1 MKKFLISVWL
11 VVAMMVLAGIVS
23 SAELLSVNAVG
34 DSSGDD
40 ASELD
45 ENDST
50 LRFGTYVVFTSD
62 ATDLT
67 AVPNPLGTGN
77 VYRRNTVTRVT
88 EMVSVNH
95 AGTAAGNQNSG
106 AARMSSDGRYVFFDS
121 GADDLVAVRPPG
133 GITNVFVRDMVTGV
147 TSPVSVNLS
156 GNSGS
161 DESRLSDVSP
171 DGRYVVFNSDAD
183 DLTAETD
190 INDSRDVFVRDLVAG
205 TTILVSVDTS
215 GTSTGDSQA
224 SDGSITPD
232 GRYVF
237 FHATASNLVPVDTN
251 NDNDAFRR
259 DMLTATTELVS
270 VNLAGTDS
278 ANSYSYS
285 AYLSDDGNVAVFES
299 DGDDLTAIPDGNA
312 TVDFFVRDMAAGVT
326 TMITTNSAGTAAANG
341 YSSETESGM
350 SPDGRFISFT
360 SGSTDL
366 HPLDTDSEDDIFVH
380 NRQTGVN
387 TLVSVNV
394 DGTGSGNDWAGDGSI
409 SGDGQW
415 FGFSSGS
422 SNLVHND
429 SNGQADVFV
438 RDLVNDRTYLV
449 SRTPVGVGGAGGSYA
464 GLLSSDSKWIF
475 FDSEADDLSPLDGN
489 LAADVFRAPVPIFA
503 DGFEAGDL
511 SWWDETVP

>member
-1 MKKFLISVWL
+1 MRIRPISVIIAL
-11 VVAMMVLAGIVS
+11 AMISMTGTLPA
-23 SAELLSVNAVG
+23 AELLSVNEAG
-34 DSSGDD
+34 NASGNA

-50 LRFGTYVVFTSD
+50 LRFGAYVVFRSE

-77 VYRRNTVTRVT
+77 VYRRNTITGVT

-95 AGTAAGNQNSG
+95 TGTAAGNQSSG
-106 AARMSSDGRYVFFDS
+106 VARMSSDGRYVFFES
-121 GADDLVAVRPPG
+121 EADDLVAIRPPG
-133 GITNVFVRDMVTGV
+133 STINIFVRDMVTGM
-147 TSPVSVNLS
+147 TSPVSVDQS
-156 GNSGS
+156 GSSGS
-161 DESRLSDVSP
+161 DQARLSDVSP
-171 DGRYVVFNSDAD
+171 DGRYVVFYSDAD

-190 INDSRDVFVRDLVAG
+190 INDSRDVFVRDLVAE

-215 GTSTGDSQA
+215 GTATGDSQS

-259 DMLTATTELVS
+259 DMITGTTELVS

-285 AYLSDDGNVAVFES
+285 AYFSDDGNIAVFES
-299 DGDDLTAIPDGNA
+299 NGDDLTTIPDGNA
-312 TVDFFVRDMAAGVT
+312 TVDFFVRDMAAGT
-326 TMITTNSAGTAAANG
+326 TTLITTNSTGTSAANG

-350 SPDGRFISFT
+350 TPDGRFISFT
-360 SGSTDL
+360 SESTDL
-366 HPLDTDSEDDIFVH
+366 HPLDTDTDPDIFVYD
-380 NRQTGVN
+380 RQTGVN

-394 DGTGSGNDWAGDGSI
+394 DGTASGNAWAGDGSI
-409 SGDGQW
+409 SGDGRW
-415 FGFSSGS
+415 FGFSSNS
-422 SNLVHND
+422 SDLVHND
-429 SNGQADVFV
+429 NNGESDVFV
-438 RDLVNDRTYLV
+438 RDMDNGRTYRL
-449 SRTPVGVGGAGGSYA
+449 STTPGGARGGGGSYA
-464 GLLSSDSKWIF
+464 GLLSADSNWLF
-475 FDSEADDLSPLDGN
+475 FDSGSDDLSPLDSN
-489 LAADVFRAPVPIFA
+489 MAFDVFRSPVPIFA

-511 SWWDETVP
+511 SWWDETMP

>member
-1 MKKFLISVWL
+1 MKTRPLSVL
-11 VVAMMVLAGIVS
+11 LVLAMISMAGNLS
-23 SAELLSVNAVG
+23 AAELLSVNAAG
-34 DSSGDD
+34 NGSGND
-40 ASELD
+40 ASGLD
-45 ENDST
+45 ENDSS

-62 ATDLT
+62 ASDLT
-67 AVPNPLGTGN
+67 VIPNPLGVSN
-77 VYRRNTVTRVT
+77 VYRRNTVTGVT
-88 EMVSVNH
+88 ELVSVNDL
-95 AGTAAGNQNSG
+95 GNAAGNGDSG
-106 AARMSSDGRYVFFDS
+106 TTRMSSDGRYVFFDS
-121 GADDLVAVRPPG
+121 EADDLVAIRPPG
-133 GITNVFVRDMVTGV
+133 GIINIFVRDMVTGV

-161 DESRLSDVSP
+161 DRSRLSDVSP
-171 DGRYVVFNSDAD
+171 DGRYVVFYSDAD

-224 SDGSITPD
+224 SGGSITPD

-259 DMLTATTELVS
+259 DMLTGTTELVS

-299 DGDDLTAIPDGNA
+299 NGDDLTAILDGNA
-312 TVDFFVRDMAAGVT
+312 TVDFFVREMAAGVT

-350 SPDGRFISFT
+350 TPDGRFISFT
-360 SGSTDL
+360 SESTDL
-366 HPLDTDSEDDIFVH
+366 HPLDTDADQDIFVYD
-380 NRQTGVN
+380 RQTGVN

-394 DGTGSGNDWAGDGSI
+394 DGTASGNDWAGDGSI

-429 SNGQADVFV
+429 ANGSADVFA
-438 RDLVNDRTYLV
+438 RDLVNGRTYLV
-449 SRTPVGVGGAGGSYA
+449 SRTPAGVGGAGGSYA

-475 FDSEADDLSPLDGN
+475 FDSEADNLSPLDSN
-489 LAADVFRAPVPIFA
+489 LAMDVFRTPVPIFA
-503 DGFEAGDL
+503 DGFEAGDT
-511 SWWDETVP
+511 SWWGETMP